1 MPSKKSI
8 SRTSINVGICPIKIG
23 EIGEFYICKLN
34 DLPEIYFHIKV
45 SLYVD
50 HRKKK
55 KKKPHYIYVF

>member
-1 MPSKKSI
+1 MYF
-8 SRTSINVGICPIKIG
+8 
-23 EIGEFYICKLN
+23 EFYTCKLN

-55 KKKPHYIYVF
+55 KKKAPLHPHFFLKGSEYFFNRL